1 MAADDATITLSQAV
15 LQARRRLAE
24 AGIETPDLDA
34 RILAGHA
41 LGLDRVQMIT
51 DSRRLLDADD
61 LNRIAALV
69 ARRLDREP
77 VGRILGTREFWGLDF
92 TLGPD
97 TLEPRPDSETA
108 VQAALD
114 FIDSR
119 NGGKGR
125 GAPLH
130 IVDLGT
136 GTGCLL
142 VALLSELPSAYGI
155 GVDVSASAL
164 AVAKANARANGV
176 GDRTGFVA
184 CDWTAALADSS
195 EHGGFDVI
203 IANPPYIPSSDCAG
217 LARDVVEFDPIA
229 ALDGGADG
237 LDAYRAILADAARV
251 LAPSGGVVLEFG
263 AGQREAVAALAAERG
278 LAVGATQHD
287 LNGIERV
294 LVLTLS
300 CA

>member
-1 MAADDATITLSQAV
+1 MTLSQAV

-24 AGIETPDLDA
+24 AGIETPELDA

-41 LGLDRVQMIT
+41 LGLDRGQMIA

-61 LNRIAALV
+61 LARIEAVV

-77 VGRILGTREFWGLDF
+77 VGRILGKREFWGLDF
-92 TLGPD
+92 ALGPD

-108 VQAALD
+108 VQETLD
-114 FIDSR
+114 VIDER
-119 NGGKGR
+119 IAGGGR
-125 GAPLH
+125 DAPLR
-130 IVDLGT
+130 IADLGT
-136 GTGCLL
+136 GSGCLL
-142 VALLSELPSAYGI
+142 VALLSELPAAYGI
-155 GVDVSASAL
+155 GVDVSAPAL
-164 AVAKANARANGV
+164 AVARANARANGV
-176 GDRTGFVA
+176 GERTGFVVGN
-184 CDWTAALADSS
+184 WTEALA
-195 EHGGFDVI
+195 GGFDI
-203 IANPPYIPSSDCAG
+203 IVANPPYIPTDDCAA
-217 LARDVVEFDPIA
+217 LSREVAEFDPIT

-237 LDAYRAILADAARV
+237 LDAYRAILADTERS
-251 LAPSGGVVLEFG
+251 LAPSGSLVLEFG
-263 AGQREAVAALAAERG
+263 IGQRDAIATLARERG